1 MTIYQKAKDA
11 KFAIEFALMMVAC
24 GREEMRWRP
33 SGLPMRR
40 GQFLG
45 RDHRGRREGGCDMK
59 QFDLF
64 DQDAAKAGVGER
76 QTDLESLLAL
86 VQAKDEKKQA
96 EWIARAKA
104 GEVMRIM

>member
-1 MTIYQKAKDA
+1 
-11 KFAIEFALMMVAC
+11 
-24 GREEMRWRP
+24 
-33 SGLPMRR
+33 
-40 GQFLG
+40 
-45 RDHRGRREGGCDMK
+45 MK
-59 QFDLF
+59 TQFDLF

-86 VQAKDEKKQA
+86 VHAKDEQKQA

>member
-1 MTIYQKAKDA
+1 MSTC
-11 KFAIEFALMMVAC
+11 KFD
-24 GREEMRWRP
+24 GGTEM
-33 SGLPMRR
+33 
-40 GQFLG
+40 
-45 RDHRGRREGGCDMK
+45 K
-59 QFDLF
+59 TQFDLF
-64 DQDAAKAGVGER
+64 DQDDAKAGVGER

>member
-1 MTIYQKAKDA
+1 MSTCKFDGGTEMKA
-11 KFAIEFALMMVAC
+11 
-24 GREEMRWRP
+24 
-33 SGLPMRR
+33 
-40 GQFLG
+40 
-45 RDHRGRREGGCDMK
+45 

-86 VQAKDEKKQA
+86 VQAKDEQKQA

>member
-1 MTIYQKAKDA
+1 
-11 KFAIEFALMMVAC
+11 
-24 GREEMRWRP
+24 
-33 SGLPMRR
+33 
-40 GQFLG
+40 
-45 RDHRGRREGGCDMK
+45 MK
-59 QFDLF
+59 TQFDLF

-86 VQAKDEKKQA
+86 VQAKDKKQA

>member
-1 MTIYQKAKDA
+1 MPARLREKKFWASVFFLLTPYSLYAKNV
-11 KFAIEFALMMVAC
+11 L
-24 GREEMRWRP
+24 
-33 SGLPMRR
+33 S
-40 GQFLG
+40 
-45 RDHRGRREGGCDMK
+45 EGGRVMK
-59 QFDLF
+59 MQFDLF

-96 EWIARAKA
+96 EWMERAKA